1 MTQKAIGILIITFFT
16 YYNGLSQDL
25 FNSKG
30 FKIGINFS
38 PELGYRTL
46 IIGDTSNIH
55 IDDLKRDRDNW
66 EKPTFL
72 FTTGLFSEYRFN
84 KLLSVKLGVHYT
96 QKGLLSKTLGVGQG
110 FYEGSNDE
118 YIIYKHTYHHI
129 GIPVSAS
136 FYLFNSSKVELF
148 ASLGGQF
155 DFLFYGSWIS
165 RLKLSGEEEKIIS
178 QQEKIKK
185 ENDAG
190 YNKFFP
196 SVTASIGMDWKI
208 GEKSTLRIEPIYR
221 RTLTPLDNSELITY
235 HYNLG
240 MNISYIYLIK

>member
-1 MTQKAIGILIITFFT
+1 M
-16 YYNGLSQDL
+16 SQDL

-30 FKIGINFS
+30 IKIGINFS

-46 IIGDTSNIH
+46 IIGDTTNIH
-55 IDDLKRDRDNW
+55 VDNLKSDRDNW
-66 EKPTFL
+66 ENPTFV
-72 FTTGLFSEYRFN
+72 FTSGIFSEYRFN
-84 KLLSVKLGVHYT
+84 RFLSAKLGVHYT
-96 QKGLLSKTLGVGQG
+96 QKGHMSKTLGVGPG

-118 YIIYKHTYHHI
+118 YLIYKHTYHHI
-129 GIPVSAS
+129 GIPVSSS
-136 FYLFNSSKVELF
+136 FYLFNKSKIGIF
-148 ASLGGQF
+148 ASLGCQF
-155 DFLFYGSWIS
+155 DFLFFGSWVS

-190 YNKFFP
+190 FNKFFP
-196 SVTASIGMDWKI
+196 TVTASIGMDWII

-221 RTLTPLDNSELITY
+221 RTLTALDNSVLHEY

-240 MNISYIYLIK
+240 LNISFLYLVK